1 MGSGIRLMMIGTV
14 ALAACGERR
23 DAADLAV
30 GVEPF
35 ERLRGMN
42 VAPLRSGAVR
52 AMRKNAEPAPLE
64 GLRERIGAY
73 DVLYSLTGYDGTD
86 GSWPSEEALVLAIE
100 ATREWPSDSAALGGW
115 RGAIRQLQAGLGKPP
130 QCATVSGVGFSMRVA
145 EWDQGGGWSV
155 SSSFAARDA
164 SVTPALPAVHSIAV
178 RRQALTAQLP
188 RHDQPNPDRRPT
200 WVAAD
205 CATGEPIEGDATTGA
220 STDTTSTTDTT
231 SRATP

>member
-1 MGSGIRLMMIGTV
+1 MGASIRSLVLLAVTV
-14 ALAACGERR
+14 AACGERR

-42 VAPLRSGAVR
+42 VVPLRSGAVR

-64 GLRERIGAY
+64 GLRERIGAF

-100 ATREWPSDSAALGGW
+100 ATREWPSDSAALGGF

-130 QCATVSGVGFSMRVA
+130 RCAMVTGPGFAMRLA

-155 SSSFAARDA
+155 SASFAAREA
-164 SVTPALPAVHSIAV
+164 SVTPALPAVHSIAL
-178 RRQALTAQLP
+178 RREALTVQLP
-188 RHDQPNPDRRPT
+188 RQGAPNPDKRPT
-200 WVAAD
+200 WAPADCGTGQPLAAD
-205 CATGEPIEGDATTGA
+205 PAA
-220 STDTTSTTDTT
+220 DTTAEPTADTT

>member
-1 MGSGIRLMMIGTV
+1 MGSRIRSLVLCAV
-14 ALAACGERR
+14 AVTACGERR

-42 VAPLRSGAVR
+42 VATLRSGAVR
-52 AMRKNAEPAPLE
+52 AMRANAERAPLE

-73 DVLYSLTGYDGTD
+73 DVLYSLTGFDGTD

-100 ATREWPSDSAALGGW
+100 ATREWPSDSAALGGY

-130 QCATVSGVGFSMRVA
+130 TCATVTGPGFTMRIA

-155 SSSFAARDA
+155 STSFAAGDT

-178 RRQALTAQLP
+178 RREALTAQLP
-188 RHDQPNPDRRPT
+188 RHDQPNPDKRAT
-200 WVAAD
+200 WMATD
-205 CATGEPIEGDATTGA
+205 CTTGEEVPE
-220 STDTTSTTDTT
+220 
-231 SRATP
+231 